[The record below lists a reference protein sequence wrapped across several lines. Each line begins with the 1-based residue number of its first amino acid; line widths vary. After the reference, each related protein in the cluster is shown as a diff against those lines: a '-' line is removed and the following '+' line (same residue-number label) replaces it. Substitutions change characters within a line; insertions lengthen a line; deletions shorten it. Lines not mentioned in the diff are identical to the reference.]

1 MLHNIIYAVLWAV
14 GTLVFIMEIYALIYL
29 IEYLVAI
36 FVHHQPPYVTAGTNS
51 QKKLVQY
58 INKNYPNAKNICEVG
73 SGYGRLARYIGKHT
87 NANVIGLE
95 NMPISA
101 LISKFADLFQTK
113 SKTIKCDAFEY
124 LKNTDN
130 KKFDI
135 AVAYLS
141 PRHATRLF
149 KLKNKFKVL
158 ISLDFEVVN
167 QKPTETIDLGPG
179 YTILNNKKYPHKM
192 FIYEI

>member
-1 MLHNIIYAVLWAV
+1 MLHNVIYAVLWGV
-14 GTLVFIMEIYALIYL
+14 VILVSIIEIYALIYM

-36 FVHHQPPYVTAGTNS
+36 FVHHQPPYVATNKNG

-58 INKNYPNAKNICEVG
+58 INQNYPNAKNICEVG

-101 LISKFADLFQTK
+101 FISKIADLFQTK

-124 LKNTDN
+124 LKNTD

-141 PRHATRLF
+141 PRYMTELF
-149 KLKNKFKVL
+149 KLKNKFRVL
-158 ISLDFEVVN
+158 ISLDFEVAN
-167 QKPTETIDLGPG
+167 QKPTEIIDLGPG
-179 YTILNNKKYPHKM
+179 YTLLNHKKYPHKM

>member
-1 MLHNIIYAVLWAV
+1 MLNNVGYTVLCII
-14 GTLVFIMEIYALIYL
+14 GILVCAIEIYALIYL
-29 IEYLVAI
+29 VEYLVAVFI
-36 FVHHQPPYVTAGTNS
+36 HHQPPYVATNKNS

-87 NANVIGLE
+87 KANVVGLE

-101 LISKFADLFQTK
+101 FISKFADLFQTK

-124 LKNTDN
+124 LKNTN

-141 PRHATRLF
+141 PHHATELF

-158 ISLDFEVVN
+158 ISLDFEVAN
-167 QKPTETIDLGPG
+167 QKPTKTIDLGPG
-179 YTILNNKKYPHKM
+179 YTLLNHKKYPHKM

>member
-1 MLHNIIYAVLWAV
+1 MLSNIVYVILWILAI
-14 GTLVFIMEIYALIYL
+14 LICIIEIYALIYL

-36 FVHHQPPYVTAGTNS
+36 FVHHQPPYVATGTNS

-87 NANVIGLE
+87 KANVIGLE

-101 LISKFADLFQTK
+101 LISKFADLFQNK

-124 LKNTDN
+124 LKNTD

-141 PRHATRLF
+141 PRHATKLF

-158 ISLDFEVVN
+158 ISLDFEVAN
-167 QKPTETIDLGPG
+167 QKPTKTINLGPG
-179 YTILNNKKYPHKM
+179 YTSLNHKKYPHKM